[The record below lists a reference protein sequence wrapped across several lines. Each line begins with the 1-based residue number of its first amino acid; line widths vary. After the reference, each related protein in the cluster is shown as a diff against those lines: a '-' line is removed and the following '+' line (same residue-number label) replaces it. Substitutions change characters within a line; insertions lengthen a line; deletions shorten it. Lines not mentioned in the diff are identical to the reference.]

1 MTIGIPRALIYWK
14 QPHFWEAFFEELGFK
29 ILLSSSTNKEIVE
42 MGVKMAD
49 PETCFSQKV
58 YWGHLLWLEG
68 KCDFIFV
75 PRLKAVAEHSFVE
88 PKARREKKL
97 VSATIS
103 HSRFA
108 RVTEEKLE
116 YCPKFFGLPDLGK
129 ILVKTPILTENFDE
143 RKEKFEKTLERLGKK
158 INKNKEEVKMARDAA
173 FLKEKEFKEKEKQEF
188 SLKIQSKKP
197 KIVLI
202 SHPYNLYD
210 DYVNLRMKE
219 KLEKLGAQPIFIDEV
234 PIKTYNLQLKN
245 RASITELLKEAKVR
259 KRMRSS
265 FGYGSEVEEDSF
277 FSTSA
282 EASEGEEE
290 DKVLF
295 ASYNLGWPKFHWE
308 FGKEIMERIK
318 KVLEY
323 DIAGVIEIS
332 SFGCGCDAVIKEFV
346 EKTFKQNKIPFLY
359 LMIDEQAGEA
369 GIQTRLE
376 AFLDTL
382 S

>member
-1 MTIGIPRALIYWK
+1 MTIGIPRALVYWK
-14 QPHFWEAFFEELGFK
+14 RPHFWETFFEELGFK
-29 ILLSSSTNKEIVE
+29 VLLSPSTNKEIVE
-42 MGVKMAD
+42 MGVKVAD
-49 PETCFSQKV
+49 PETCFSNKV
-58 YWGHLLWLEG
+58 YFGHLIWLDYSPPAVP

-75 PRLKAVAEHSFVE
+75 PRLKA
-88 PKARREKKL
+88 
-97 VSATIS
+97 
-103 HSRFA
+103 
-108 RVTEEKLE
+108 TEEKLE

-143 RKEKFEKTLERLGKK
+143 RKEKFEKTLERLGGKL
-158 INKNKEEVKMARDAA
+158 NKNRGEIKKAQELA
-173 FLKEKEFKEKEKQEF
+173 FLKEKEFKKKEKQEF

-234 PIKTYNLQLKN
+234 PIKTQTSSLKY
-245 RASITELLKEAKVR
+245 RAST
-259 KRMRSS
+259 
-265 FGYGSEVEEDSF
+265 YGSEGK
-277 FSTSA
+277 
-282 EASEGEEE
+282 EG

-295 ASYNLGWPKFHWE
+295 APQKLGWPKFHWE
-308 FGKEIMERIK
+308 FGEEIMERIK
-318 KVLEY
+318 EVLKH
-323 DIAGVIEIS
+323 DITGVIEIS